1 MRLIRVFPRRTKA
14 TPVDDLVR
22 VNCGPMLWD
31 EADEVH
37 VSVSFREDRLRAEWL
52 ANQWRHVA
60 PVKIGGPA
68 YNDRG
73 GEFVPG
79 RYLKPGYVITS
90 RGCPNRCWFCDAW
103 KREGNEVRELPI
115 RDGHNLLDNNIL
127 ACSQAHQEAVFSMLA
142 RQKKRPMFT
151 GGLEAARFT
160 ERHIDI
166 LLSLKPSTYAF
177 AYDTPD
183 DWDPLVSVA
192 VKLRAAGMIGPGVRH
207 NCRAYVLI
215 GYRGD
220 TKENAEAR
228 LKSVCRLHIMPEA
241 MLYGKEAHREAND
254 GWVKFQKEWNRP
266 QIVGAKMKAIL
277 AA

>member
-1 MRLIRVFPRRTKA
+1 MLIRVFPRKTAA
-14 TPVDDLVR
+14 TPTDDLSR

-37 VSVSFREDRLRAEWL
+37 VSVAFREDIPRAEWL
-52 ANQWRHVA
+52 AEQWRHVA
-60 PVKIGGPA
+60 PVKVGGPA
-68 YNDRG
+68 FDDRG

-79 RYLKPGYVITS
+79 RYIKPGYVITS

-115 RDGHNLLDNNIL
+115 TEGYNLLDNNIL
-127 ACSQAHQEAVFSMLA
+127 ACSDAHQEAIFAMLA
-142 RQKKRPMFT
+142 QQKHRPMFT

-160 ERHIDI
+160 EHHAAV
-166 LLSLKPSTYAF
+166 LLRLKPETFFF

-183 DWDPLVSVA
+183 DWDPLVE
-192 VKLRAAGMIGPGVRH
+192 AARVCRHAGLIGPNMRH
-207 NCRAYVLI
+207 TCRAYVLI

-220 TKENAEAR
+220 TMEKAAER
-228 LKSVCRLHIMPEA
+228 LEAVCRLHIMPEA
-241 MLYGKEAHREAND
+241 MLYDLDNHRKARD
-254 GWVKFQKEWNRP
+254 GWAAFQREWNRAA
-266 QIVGAKMKAIL
+266 IVGKKMREVL